1 MVELTRLNNQVFTL
15 NALYVEQVQSFPDT
29 TITLVNGKTIVVK
42 EAEATVKERI
52 TDFYR
57 QVGLAPATV
66 KESNGR
72 RGSE

>member
-42 EAEATVKERI
+42 ETEATVKEKI

-57 QVGLAPATV
+57 QVGLALATV